1 MLIENDWISEFT
13 LRTKIYLTCHKR
25 DYQFDIFHKEH
36 VQNTKFLEE
45 SMNIHF
51 KNVQVNFIIPHV
63 NLKEI
68 MNFFIV
74 DASQRRNV
82 YGLATELSSRA
93 GLVLMGSA
101 KKALCFNCTI

>member
-1 MLIENDWISEFT
+1 MCIRDRKTIGF
-13 LRTKIYLTCHKR
+13 HKK
-25 DYQFDIFHKEH
+25 DCQFDIFHKEH

-63 NLKEI
+63 NLKGI

-101 KKALCFNCTI
+101 KKALCFNCTIYNFSYFFLI